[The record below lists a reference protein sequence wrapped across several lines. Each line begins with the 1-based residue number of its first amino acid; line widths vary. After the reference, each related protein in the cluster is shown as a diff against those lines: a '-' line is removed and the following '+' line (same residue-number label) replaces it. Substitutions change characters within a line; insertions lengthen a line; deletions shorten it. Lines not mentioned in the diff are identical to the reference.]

1 MYDVCILVVHFIVEA
16 RNYVLYLCLC
26 GGGCMSNTI
35 CKGAKDFSSSAALN
49 RNMEV
54 AKKE

>member
-26 GGGCMSNTI
+26 GGGVCLI
-35 CKGAKDFSSSAALN
+35 RYKGAKDFSSSAVLN